1 MSSDLVKNILLG
13 LNGLISI
20 GLCGLSI
27 YNYIIMRKL
36 KENNDNLIKDNEK
49 LSNEINLLTDKNNE
63 LKETVDW
70 HNDLGFAEDKMMKV
84 CRKDFEANGK
94 AGNSIA
100 EVAESQAEDLAEQ
113 TKNIENMKNKIS
125 SCKNIV
131 NDNLKT
137 NDNINVLWS
146 NVKEGYKEREIQFE
160 EMLESFEVFY
170 SSIPKMKNFSDIILE
185 IANQTNMLSLNAQ
198 IESARAGENGKGF
211 AVVATEIGK
220 LAKNTKENAEA
231 IKQSLDSLSEYT
243 NDCNTKM
250 NNLVKAKD
258 KNDEEMEVLEKEF
271 PKLKEGADKI
281 SESINYISNNIYNI
295 SSSIENLSAKS
306 EELSASARIVSEN
319 TIKTADKIQGRW
331 LNISEFKER
340 AKQNSITVPKTLLDF
355 IDKYSENNKKE
366 LEDMRD
372 YKKPIED
379 N

>member
-1 MSSDLVKNILLG
+1 MSDSVKNILLG
-13 LNGLISI
+13 LAGIANI

-36 KENNDNLIKDNEK
+36 KENNNNLIKDNEK
-49 LSNEINLLTDKNNE
+49 LSNRINLLTDENNE
-63 LKETVDW
+63 LKEKVIW
-70 HNDLGFAEDKMMKV
+70 HNDLGFSEDKMMKV
-84 CRKDFEANGK
+84 CRKDFEASGK

-100 EVAESQAEDLAEQ
+100 EIAESQAEDLAEQ
-113 TKNIENMKNKIS
+113 TKNIENIKSQIS
-125 SCKNIV
+125 SCENIV

-137 NDNINVLWS
+137 NDNINILWS
-146 NVKEGYKEREIQFE
+146 NVKEGYKERETQFE
-160 EMLESFEVFY
+160 EMLKSFEVFY

-243 NDCNTKM
+243 NDCNIKM

-258 KNDEEMEVLEKEF
+258 KNDEEMKALEKEF
-271 PKLKEGADKI
+271 PKLKEGVDKI
-281 SESINYISNNIYNI
+281 NESVNYISNSIYNI

-340 AKQNSITVPKTLLDF
+340 AKQNGIIVPKTLLDF
-355 IDKYSENNKKE
+355 IDKYAEDNKKE
-366 LEDMRD
+366 LEDIRD
-372 YKKPIED
+372 YKESIE
-379 N
+379 NK

>member
-1 MSSDLVKNILLG
+1 MSGLVKNILLG
-13 LNGLISI
+13 LAGIANI

-36 KENNDNLIKDNEK
+36 KENNNNLIKDNEN
-49 LSNEINLLTDKNNE
+49 LSNEINLLTDENNE
-63 LKETVDW
+63 LKERVDW

-100 EVAESQAEDLAEQ
+100 EVAESQAEDLSEQ
-113 TKNIENMKNKIS
+113 TKNIENMKNQIS

-131 NDNLKT
+131 NDNLQT

-250 NNLVKAKD
+250 NNLIKAKD